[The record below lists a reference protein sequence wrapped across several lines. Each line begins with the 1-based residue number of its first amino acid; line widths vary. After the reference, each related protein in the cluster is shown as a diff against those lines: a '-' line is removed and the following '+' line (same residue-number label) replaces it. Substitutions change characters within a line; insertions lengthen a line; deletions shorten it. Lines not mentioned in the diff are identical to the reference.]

1 MKYRPITLIL
11 LCGGEGSR
19 LKPLS
24 DKYPKPSVPING
36 VPNIENT
43 VRNFLTYSYAP
54 VDRIILASSQ
64 QTFDKLSE
72 DFLFNPNIKLTFEWI
87 DPANRYNNFYTLFST
102 LSSPRLMYLR
112 LVEASEVHE
121 EDFVVVEGD
130 VVITRDFFRDFN
142 KSLKEVNSR
151 KSRNSL
157 IYCTERN
164 NEWVLSKDKG
174 KTVVSK
180 NSNGLA
186 MSGVSYVTLE
196 DMQNIFLKMDSSDW
210 SKCGDC
216 FWDEFFVSVPGSP
229 VSSVCNPDIY
239 PVKNDSLVEY
249 DTIDDLISKGLMT
262 EDEIRELIESE

>member
-1 MKYRPITLIL
+1 MKYRPVTLIL

-54 VDRIILASSQ
+54 VDRIFLASSL

-72 DFLFNPNIKLTFEWI
+72 DFLFNPNIELIPEWI
-87 DPANRYNNFYTLFST
+87 DPDSHYNNSYTLFST
-102 LSSPRLMYLR
+102 LSNPRLLYLS
-112 LVEASEVHE
+112 LAEAFEIHE
-121 EDFVVVEGD
+121 DDFIVVEGD
-130 VVITRDFFRDFN
+130 VVVTKDFFSDFN
-142 KSLKEVNSR
+142 KSLSKA
-151 KSRNSL
+151 SRNSL

-164 NEWVLSKDKG
+164 NEWVLGKDKD

-186 MSGVSYVTLE
+186 MSGVSYVTSK
-196 DMQNIFLKMDSSDW
+196 DMQNIFLKMKSSDW

-239 PVKNDSLVEY
+239 PVKNSSLVEY

-262 EDEIRELIESE
+262 EDEIRELLESE